1 MRGTPTAAL
10 LATSSVALLLVGLGD
25 LTRGGFSTMVDY
37 LSPVYWGFLLLS
49 GVALMVLRRKE
60 PQAERPFKVP
70 LYPGCRC
77 SLRLQRFTCRGPAC
91 LREDG
96 APRWG
101 WGVGA
106 GSFAAQRFGRPGP
119 PADRH
124 LLATRH
130 GQLARPDRLGDGRAA
145 ADGGPAPMVTG
156 ATSTQLET
164 DGTSSP
170 ISVRC
175 LLAPS

>member
-1 MRGTPTAAL
+1 MWRRPGIWDGGDPVRGTPTAAL

-70 LYPGCRC
+70 LYPWLPLLFCAC
-77 SLRLQRFTCRGPAC
+77 SAYVLWASLVC

-96 APRWG
+96 RPGGAGRA
-101 WGVGA
+101 GA
-106 GSFAAQRFGRPGP
+106 GSGVLSAFWRASS
-119 PADRH
+119 
-124 LLATRH
+124 TR
-130 GQLARPDRLGDGRAA
+130 
-145 ADGGPAPMVTG
+145 
-156 ATSTQLET
+156 
-164 DGTSSP
+164 
-170 ISVRC
+170 
-175 LLAPS
+175 